1 MMSTKEKLKEQIDKL
16 PEEEF
21 TIDELI
27 DRLVFI
33 EKLEG
38 RIEISLRRDS
48 SISNEEMKA
57 EFEKWSS

>member
-1 MMSTKEKLKEQIDKL
+1 MSTKEKLKEQIDKL

>member
-1 MMSTKEKLKEQIDKL
+1 MMITKEKLKEQIDKL

-38 RIEISLRRDS
+38 RIEISKSKDS
-48 SISNEEMKA
+48 SISDEEMKA
-57 EFEKWSS
+57 EIEKWSS